1 MITDM
6 VNTSQVAAVA
16 TDPMLDVAL
25 SYTARNWPVFPCRA
39 ADEEFVDEDGII
51 EILATKTPLTSN
63 GFRGATMNERI
74 VRELWR
80 RNPGAM
86 IGVPT
91 GAPIGAWVL
100 DIDPKHGG
108 PDTLAALEAQH
119 GVLPATLTA
128 ETTSGGRHYFFK
140 HKAGVRNRGALGAGI
155 DVRGDGGYVIAAG
168 SVPAV
173 GHPYRWLVDMEPVDA
188 PDWLLELVLPRSYD
202 STTMYQAPSVSG
214 TINDR
219 YVERAVQSE
228 LDDLA
233 MEPMGNR
240 NNRLNDAAFRMGT
253 FVGAG
258 ALSESE
264 ARALLQD
271 VARGWGRDFP
281 RCCKT
286 IDNGLKAGKMHPRQA
301 PEAVNDN
308 TKLVDITRMLD
319 NARAKVEGGE
329 ADPEELVTTV
339 RIDPE
344 KLPPVEEESTDQ
356 PILAATPFQWKDPST
371 LPRREFAFGRHF
383 IRKYVSVTVAPG
395 GLGKT
400 ANSIVEALAMA
411 SGKALNG
418 VKPPRRLKVWLF
430 NVEDPRDELERRIM
444 AACIHFNLKPEDIDG
459 HLFLDSGRE
468 QELVVAIDDKKGV
481 KIQEPIVEAVA
492 ETILANGIDV
502 MIVDPFVSTHQV
514 NENDNGAIDKVAKL
528 WAQIA
533 DYTNCSIDIVH
544 HLRKVSDREATVEDA
559 RGAVALI
566 GAARSVRVLNRMS
579 EGQANE
585 AGIPGM
591 DRFGYF
597 SITYGKSNLTPLS
610 HRLDWRHIESVA
622 LGNGRGLTQPQ
633 DHAPVVT
640 EWHWPSSEEV
650 AEGLTDEQKDA
661 IRGAVN
667 GGMYKQA
674 PQAKDWVGHAVAYAL
689 GLDIDDEAQKKRTS
703 LITKALFKEGFL
715 AKVDERDPIQRKT
728 TSFVRAV

>member
-1 MITDM
+1 MQQSVLPD
-6 VNTSQVAAVA
+6 

-39 ADEEFVDEDGII
+39 ADEEFVDEDGLI

-63 GFRGATMNERI
+63 GFRGATLNERI

-80 RNPGAM
+80 RNPAAM
-86 IGVPT
+86 VGVPT

-108 PDTLAALEAQH
+108 PDTLAALEAEH
-119 GVLPATLTA
+119 GALPATLTA

-168 SVPAV
+168 SVPAI
-173 GHPYRWLVDMEPVDA
+173 GQPYRWLVDMEPVGA

-240 NNRLNDAAFRMGT
+240 NNRLNDAAFRLGT

-329 ADPEELVTTV
+329 VNPEELVTTV
-339 RIDPE
+339 QIDPE
-344 KLPPVEEESTDQ
+344 KLPPIEEEPADQ

-579 EGQANE
+579 EAQANE

-650 AEGLTDEQKDA
+650 AEGLTDEQKEA

-689 GLDIDDEAQKKRTS
+689 GLDVDDEVQKKRTN

-715 AKVDERDPIQRKT
+715 AKVEERDPIQRKT

>member
-1 MITDM
+1 MNKLITIIDKI
-6 VNTSQVAAVA
+6 
-16 TDPMLDVAL
+16 DPMLDVAL
-25 SYTARNWPVFPCRA
+25 SYIERQWPVFPCRA
-39 ADEEFVDEDGII
+39 YDEEIVDQYGAI

-63 GFRGATMNERI
+63 GFRGASKTERI
-74 VRELWR
+74 VRELWK
-80 RNPGAM
+80 RNPGAL

-91 GAPIGAWVL
+91 GAPIGCWVL

-108 PDTLAALEAQH
+108 PETLAALEATH
-119 GVLPATLTA
+119 TSLPKTLTA

-140 HKAGVRNRGALGAGI
+140 HVPGVRNRGALGAGI

-168 SVPAV
+168 SVPEV
-173 GHPYRWLVDMEPVDA
+173 GLPYRWLHECEPAEA
-188 PDWLLELVLPRSYD
+188 PDWLLELVLPRSYE
-202 STTMYQAPSVSG
+202 SEYTHSYNNAPSVVG
-214 TINDR
+214 MINDR

-240 NNRLNDAAFRMGT
+240 NNRLNDAAFRLGT

-258 ALSESE
+258 VLAESE

-271 VARGWGRDFP
+271 VARGWGRDSA

-286 IDNGLKAGKMHPRQA
+286 IDNGLKAGKMHPRQF
-301 PEAVNDN
+301 PDAVNDN
-308 TKLVDITRMLD
+308 TKLIDITRMLD
-319 NARAKVEGGE
+319 NARAKVEQVPDEPDAPVDAEPE
-329 ADPEELVTTV
+329 ATAPAEEN
-339 RIDPE
+339 
-344 KLPPVEEESTDQ
+344 Q
-356 PILAATPFQWKDPST
+356 PILAATPFEWKDPST

-444 AACIHFNLKPEDIDG
+444 AACIHFKLKPEDIDG

-579 EGQANE
+579 EAQASE
-585 AGIPGM
+585 AGITNM

-610 HRLDWRHIESVA
+610 HRLDWRYLESVP
-622 LGNGRGLTQPQ
+622 LGNGQGIQQPT

-640 EWHWPSSEEV
+640 AWTWPTSEEV
-650 AEGLTDEQKDA
+650 AGDLTEDQRNA
-661 IRGAVN
+661 IRGVVN
-667 GGMYKQA
+667 GGMYKHA
-674 PQAKDWVGHAVAYAL
+674 PQSKDYVGRAVAYAL
-689 GLDIDDEAQKKRTS
+689 GLDFEDEADKKRAVMV
-703 LITKALFKEGFL
+703 TKALIKEEFLFKVE
-715 AKVDERDPIQRKT
+715 DRDPVQRKMST
-728 TSFVRAV
+728 FMKCV

>member
-1 MITDM
+1 
-6 VNTSQVAAVA
+6 
-16 TDPMLDVAL
+16 MLDVAL

-39 ADEEFVDEDGII
+39 ADEEFVDEDGLI

-63 GFRGATMNERI
+63 GFRGATLNERI

-80 RNPGAM
+80 RNPAAM
-86 IGVPT
+86 VGVPT

-108 PDTLAALEAQH
+108 PDTLAALEAEH
-119 GVLPATLTA
+119 GALPATLTA

-168 SVPAV
+168 SVPAI
-173 GHPYRWLVDMEPVDA
+173 GQPYRWLVDMEPVGA

-240 NNRLNDAAFRMGT
+240 NNRLNDAAFRLGT

-329 ADPEELVTTV
+329 VNPEELVTTV
-339 RIDPE
+339 QIDPE
-344 KLPPVEEESTDQ
+344 KLPPIEEEPADQ

-579 EGQANE
+579 EAQANE

-650 AEGLTDEQKDA
+650 AEGLTDEQKEA

-689 GLDIDDEAQKKRTS
+689 GLDVDDEVQKKRTN

-715 AKVDERDPIQRKT
+715 AKVEERDPIQRKT

>member
-1 MITDM
+1 MNQPSTII
-6 VNTSQVAAVA
+6 NEI
-16 TDPMLDVAL
+16 DPMLDVAL
-25 SYTARNWPVFPCRA
+25 GYTSRQWPVFPCRHQ
-39 ADEEFVDEDGII
+39 DEEFIDPQTGEV

-63 GFRGATMNERI
+63 GFRGATLSERI

-80 RNPGAM
+80 RNPSAM
-86 IGVPT
+86 VGVPT
-91 GAPIGAWVL
+91 GAPIGCWVL

-108 PDTLAALEAQH
+108 PETLAALESTH
-119 GVLPATLTA
+119 GNLPATLTA

-140 HKAGVRNRGALGAGI
+140 HQAGVRNRGALGAGI

-168 SVPAV
+168 SVPAL
-173 GHPYRWLVDMEPVDA
+173 GQSYSWLVDMEPVEA
-188 PDWLLELVLPRSYD
+188 PEWLLQLVLPQSYD
-202 STTMYQAPSVSG
+202 GTTIYQAPSTAGKIS
-214 TINDR
+214 DR

-233 MEPMGNR
+233 TEPMGNR
-240 NNRLNDAAFRMGT
+240 NNRLNDASFRLGT

-286 IDNGLKAGKMHPRQA
+286 IDNGLRAGKSHPRQM

-308 TKLVDITRMLD
+308 TKLVDINRMLD
-319 NARAKVEGGE
+319 NARAKVEQPEYEPQQE
-329 ADPEELVTTV
+329 AHEEPQSE
-339 RIDPE
+339 IQDE
-344 KLPPVEEESTDQ
+344 Q
-356 PILAATPFQWKDPST
+356 PILAATPFQWKNPST
-371 LPRREFAFGRHF
+371 LPRREFAFGKHF

-418 VKPPRRLKVWLF
+418 TKPEKRLKVWLF

-444 AACIHFNLKPEDIDG
+444 AACIHFGLKPEDIEG

-492 ETILANGIDV
+492 ETILANQIDV

-544 HLRKVSDREATVEDA
+544 HLRKQQDGREATVEDA
-559 RGAVALI
+559 RGAVSLI
-566 GAARSVRVLNRMS
+566 GAARSVRVLNRMT
-579 EGQANE
+579 EKQASE
-585 AGIPGM
+585 AGITNN
-591 DRFGYF
+591 DRFGHF
-597 SITYGKSNLTPLS
+597 SVTYGKSNLTPLS
-610 HRLDWRHIESVA
+610 HRLDWRKIESVP
-622 LGNGRGLTQPQ
+622 LGNGQGLAKPQ

-640 EWHWPSSEEV
+640 EWVWPSSEDV
-650 AEGLTDEQKDA
+650 ADGLTSDQREA
-661 IRGAVN
+661 IRGVVN
-667 GGMYKQA
+667 GGTYKPA
-674 PQAKDWVGHAVAYAL
+674 PQSKEWVGLAVAYAL
-689 GLDIDDEAQKKRTS
+689 GMDIDDEGQKKRVNV
-703 LITKALFKEGFL
+703 ITKALFAEGFL
-715 AKVDERDPIQRKT
+715 VKSEERDPVQRRMM
-728 TSFVRAV
+728 SFVRCV

>member
-1 MITDM
+1 M
-6 VNTSQVAAVA
+6 VNHAQPLVGVN
-16 TDPMLDVAL
+16 DPMLSIAL
-25 SYTARNWPVFPCRA
+25 GYIERQWPVFPCRHQ
-39 ADEEFVDEDGII
+39 DEELVDPQTGEI
-51 EILATKTPLTSN
+51 EILATKTPLTPN
-63 GFRGATMNERI
+63 GFRGATLNERI

-91 GAPIGAWVL
+91 GEPIKAWVL

-108 PDTLAALEAQH
+108 DETLAALEAAH
-119 GVLPATLTA
+119 GALPTTLTA
-128 ETTSGGRHYFFK
+128 ETTSGGRHYFFR
-140 HKAGVRNRGALGAGI
+140 HKQGVRNRGALGAGI
-155 DVRGDGGYVIAAG
+155 DVRGDGGYVVAAG

-173 GHPYRWLVDMEPVDA
+173 GLPYRWLVDQEPADA
-188 PDWLLELVLPRSYD
+188 PDWLMELVLPRSYE
-202 STTMYQAPSVSG
+202 SAYTYTAPQVGTM
-214 TINDR
+214 NDR

-240 NNRLNDAAFRMGT
+240 NNRLNDAAFRLGS

-258 ALSESE
+258 ALAEDE

-271 VARGWGRDFP
+271 VARGWGRDYP

-286 IDNGLKAGKMHPRQA
+286 IDNGLAAGIRNPRQI
-301 PEAVNDN
+301 PQSDNDN
-308 TKLVDITRMLD
+308 TKLVDITRMMEK
-319 NARAKVEGGE
+319 ARAKVE
-329 ADPEELVTTV
+329 ADIEEPELTQVQAA
-339 RIDPE
+339 PE
-344 KLPPVEEESTDQ
+344 PAPDAQPKAPEQPA
-356 PILAATPFQWKDPST
+356 PILAATPFEWKDPST

-418 VKPPRRLKVWLF
+418 VKPPKRMRVWLF

-444 AACIHFNLKPEDIDG
+444 AACLHFGLKQEDIEG
-459 HLFLDSGRE
+459 YLFLDSGRE
-468 QELVVAIDDKKGV
+468 QELVVAVDDKKGV
-481 KIQEPIVEAVA
+481 KIQEPIVEAVV

-559 RGAVALI
+559 RGAVSLI

-579 EGQANE
+579 EAQAKE
-585 AGIPGM
+585 AAITPN

-597 SITYGKSNLTPLS
+597 SITYGKSNLSPLS

-650 AEGLTDEQKDA
+650 AESLTETQKEA

-667 GGMYKQA
+667 GGSYKQA
-674 PQAKDWVGHAVAYAL
+674 PQAKDWVGLAVAYAL
-689 GLDIDDEAQKKRTS
+689 GMDVDDEAEKKRAG

-715 AKVDERDPIQRKT
+715 VKIEERDPVRRRVT
-728 TSFVRAV
+728 TFIRAV

>member
-1 MITDM
+1 M
-6 VNTSQVAAVA
+6 
-16 TDPMLDVAL
+16 
-25 SYTARNWPVFPCRA
+25 
-39 ADEEFVDEDGII
+39 
-51 EILATKTPLTSN
+51 
-63 GFRGATMNERI
+63 
-74 VRELWR
+74 
-80 RNPGAM
+80 
-86 IGVPT
+86 
-91 GAPIGAWVL
+91 
-100 DIDPKHGG
+100 
-108 PDTLAALEAQH
+108 
-119 GVLPATLTA
+119 
-128 ETTSGGRHYFFK
+128 
-140 HKAGVRNRGALGAGI
+140 
-155 DVRGDGGYVIAAG
+155 
-168 SVPAV
+168 
-173 GHPYRWLVDMEPVDA
+173 
-188 PDWLLELVLPRSYD
+188 
-202 STTMYQAPSVSG
+202 
-214 TINDR
+214 
-219 YVERAVQSE
+219 QSE

-240 NNRLNDAAFRMGT
+240 NNRLNDAAFRLGT

-258 ALSESE
+258 ALAESE

-329 ADPEELVTTV
+329 VNPEELVTTV
-339 RIDPE
+339 QIDPE
-344 KLPPVEEESTDQ
+344 KLPPIEEELTDQ

-579 EGQANE
+579 EAQANE

-591 DRFGYF
+591 ERFGYF

-667 GGMYKQA
+667 GGMYKRRR
-674 PQAKDWVGHAVAYAL
+674 PKT
-689 GLDIDDEAQKKRTS
+689 GLDMRWHMRWGWIS
-703 LITKALFKEGFL
+703 
-715 AKVDERDPIQRKT
+715 T
-728 TSFVRAV
+728 TRCRRSVRALLPRHSSRKVSWRRSRSAIQCSGKRRRLCGRFDSTDASITLPLAFACPIS

>member
-1 MITDM
+1 
-6 VNTSQVAAVA
+6 
-16 TDPMLDVAL
+16 MLDVAL
-25 SYTARNWPVFPCRA
+25 DYAARGWPVFPCRA
-39 ADEEFVDEDGII
+39 ADEELVHPQTGEM

-63 GFRGATMNERI
+63 GFRGATLNERI

-91 GAPIGAWVL
+91 GAAIGAWVL

-108 PDTLAALEAQH
+108 PDTLVALEEQH
-119 GVLPATLTA
+119 GPLPATLTA

-168 SVPAV
+168 SVPMV
-173 GHPYRWLVDMEPVDA
+173 GKPYSWLVDMEPADA
-188 PDWLLELVLPRSYD
+188 PGWLLELVLPRSYD
-202 STTMYQAPSVSG
+202 SHTVAPSVSG

-240 NNRLNDAAFRMGT
+240 NNRLNDAAFRLGT
-253 FVGAG
+253 FVGAA
-258 ALSESE
+258 ALAESE

-271 VARGWGRDFP
+271 VARGWARDWP
-281 RCCKT
+281 RCVKT
-286 IDNGLKAGKMHPRQA
+286 IDNGLRAGISHPRSVPQSA
-301 PEAVNDN
+301 NDN
-308 TKLVDITRMLD
+308 TRLEDISRMIENGL
-319 NARAKVEGGE
+319 AKAERNKATQDTPTQD
-329 ADPEELVTTV
+329 ADPGDASPLAVATAVTKTDLVQDDSNAT
-339 RIDPE
+339 
-344 KLPPVEEESTDQ
+344 Q
-356 PILAATPFQWKDPST
+356 PIEQEHQRAIIATPFQWKDPST
-371 LPRREFAFGRHF
+371 LPRREFAFGKHF

-418 VKPPRRLKVWLF
+418 IKPPKRMKVWLF
-430 NVEDPRDELERRIM
+430 NAEDPRDELERRIM
-444 AACIHFNLKPEDIDG
+444 AACIHFNLKQEDIEG
-459 HLFLDSGRE
+459 HLFLDTGRE

-481 KIQEPIVEAVA
+481 KIQEPVVEAVVA
-492 ETILANGIDV
+492 AIKELGIDV

-533 DYTNCSIDIVH
+533 DHTNCAIDIVH
-544 HLRKVSDREATVEDA
+544 HLRKQQEGREATVEDA
-559 RGAVALI
+559 RGAVSLI
-566 GAARSVRVLNRMS
+566 GAARSVRVLNRMT
-579 EGQANE
+579 EAQANE
-585 AGIPGM
+585 AGLPVP
-591 DRFGYF
+591 DRFSYF
-597 SITYGKSNLTPLS
+597 SMIYGKSNLSALS
-610 HRLDWRHIESVA
+610 HKADWRKLESVA

-640 EWHWPSSEEV
+640 AWAWPTSEEV
-650 AEGLTDEQKDA
+650 ADTLTVEQKEA
-661 IRGAVN
+661 IRGTVN
-667 GGMYKQA
+667 GGTYKQA
-674 PQAKDWVGHAVAYAL
+674 PQAKDWVGRAVAYAL
-689 GLDIDDEAQKKRTS
+689 GLDLDDDAEKKRAS

-715 AKVDERDPIQRKT
+715 AKVEERDPVRREMAT
-728 TSFVRAV
+728 FVRAG

>member
-1 MITDM
+1 MHPNSI
-6 VNTSQVAAVA
+6 VA

-25 SYTARNWPVFPCRA
+25 SYTTRSWPVFPCRA
-39 ADEEFVDEDGII
+39 ADEEFVDEDGLI

-63 GFRGATMNERI
+63 GFRGATLNERI

-91 GAPIGAWVL
+91 GALIGAWVL

-108 PDTLAALEAQH
+108 PVTLAALEAEH
-119 GVLPATLTA
+119 GALPATLTA

-168 SVPAV
+168 SVPAI
-173 GHPYRWLVDMEPVDA
+173 GQPYRWLADMEPVDA

-240 NNRLNDAAFRMGT
+240 NNRLNDAAFRLGT

-258 ALSESE
+258 ALAESE
-264 ARALLQD
+264 ARALLQG

-319 NARAKVEGGE
+319 NARAKVDEQRE
-329 ADPEELVTTV
+329 PDAHNVEPDV
-339 RIDPE
+339 
-344 KLPPVEEESTDQ
+344 PVAEEEPADQ

-650 AEGLTDEQKDA
+650 AEGMTDEQKDA

-689 GLDIDDEAQKKRTS
+689 GLDIDDEVQKKRTS

-715 AKVDERDPIQRKT
+715 AKVEERDPVQRKT

>member
-1 MITDM
+1 MENNIL
-6 VNTSQVAAVA
+6 VFSGE
-16 TDPMLDVAL
+16 DPMLDIAL
-25 SYTARNWPVFPCRA
+25 AYTARNWPVFPCRA
-39 ADEEFVDEDGII
+39 ADEEFVDEDGLI

-63 GFRGATMNERI
+63 GFRGATLNERI

-80 RNPGAM
+80 RNPSAM

-108 PDTLAALEAQH
+108 PDTLAALESEH
-119 GVLPATLTA
+119 GELPPTLTA

-173 GHPYRWLVDMEPVDA
+173 GQPYRWLVDMEPVDA

-202 STTMYQAPSVSG
+202 STTTYQAPSVSG
-214 TINDR
+214 TIHDR

-319 NARAKVEGGE
+319 NARAKVDEQREPE
-329 ADPEELVTTV
+329 AYNEEP
-339 RIDPE
+339 DAPHDA
-344 KLPPVEEESTDQ
+344 PPIEEEPANQ

-579 EGQANE
+579 EAQANE

-610 HRLDWRHIESVA
+610 HRLDWRQFESVA

-689 GLDIDDEAQKKRTS
+689 GLDIDDEVQKKRAS

-715 AKVDERDPIQRKT
+715 AKVEERDPIQRKT

>member
-1 MITDM
+1 
-6 VNTSQVAAVA
+6 
-16 TDPMLDVAL
+16 MLDIAL

-39 ADEEFVDEDGII
+39 ADEEFVDEDGLI

-63 GFRGATMNERI
+63 GFRGATLNERI

-108 PDTLAALEAQH
+108 PDTLAALEDEH
-119 GVLPATLTA
+119 GTLPATLTA

-173 GHPYRWLVDMEPVDA
+173 GQPYRWLVDMEPVEA
-188 PDWLLELVLPRSYD
+188 PDWLMELVLPRSYD

-253 FVGAG
+253 FVGAD

-271 VARGWGRDFP
+271 VARGWGRDYP

-319 NARAKVEGGE
+319 NARAKVDVQREPE
-329 ADPEELVTTV
+329 AHNDEPDIPV
-339 RIDPE
+339 
-344 KLPPVEEESTDQ
+344 VEEEPTDQ

-444 AACIHFNLKPEDIDG
+444 AACIHFNLRPEDIDG

-468 QELVVAIDDKKGV
+468 QELVVAIDDKNGV

-492 ETILANGIDV
+492 ETILTNGIDV

-650 AEGLTDEQKDA
+650 AEGLTDDQREA

-674 PQAKDWVGHAVAYAL
+674 PQAKEWVGQAVAYAL
-689 GLDIDDEAQKKRTS
+689 GLDIDDEVQKKRAF

-715 AKVDERDPIQRKT
+715 VKVEERDPIQRKAT
-728 TSFVRAV
+728 MFVRAV